1 MPANIPQTMTEVAIT
16 QPGDADVLQARVVD
30 VPTPGPGELLVRVA
44 AAGVNRPDIMQR
56 EGKYPMPPG
65 VNPTPGLE
73 IAGEIVAI
81 GSEVAAYATGDR
93 ACGLTEGGGYA
104 EYCLLPATQ
113 ALPVPDGLSLIEAAA
128 LPETYFTVWANL
140 FDTGGVK
147 RGDTVLIHGGTSG
160 IGTTALAL
168 CRAFGVTALATAGS
182 DDKCRAIESL
192 GGIAINYRETD
203 FGEVVSTHTNG
214 QGVDAI
220 LDVVGAKYFSRNLA
234 ALARDGRLIVI
245 GFMGGTTAEQVDLI
259 SLVLKRAH
267 ITGSTMRARSRSEK
281 AAIATALRDQV
292 WPLLASG
299 DCTRPIIHKTFPL
312 ADAAAAHREMES
324 GRHIGKIVL
333 EVNAEVAGTSD
344 VASVHHGA
352 GQ

>member
-1 MPANIPQTMTEVAIT
+1 MSRHVPATMTEVGIT
-16 QPGDADVLQARVVD
+16 QPGDAEVLQPRVVD
-30 VPTPGPGELLVRVA
+30 VPTPGPGELLVHVA
-44 AAGVNRPDIMQR
+44 AAGVNRPDVMQR

-73 IAGEIVAI
+73 IAGEIVAT
-81 GSEVAAYATGDR
+81 GSEVAGYAIGDHI
-93 ACGLTEGGGYA
+93 CGLTEGGGYA

-113 ALPVPDGLSLIEAAA
+113 ALPIPDGLSLIEAAA
-128 LPETYFTVWANL
+128 LPETHFTVWANL

-147 RGDTVLIHGGTSG
+147 RGNTVLIHGGTSG

-168 CRAFGVTALATAGS
+168 CRAFGVTALATAGT

-192 GGIAINYRETD
+192 GGVAINYRETD
-203 FGEVVSTHTNG
+203 FGEAVATHTNG

-281 AAIATALRDQV
+281 AAIAMALCDEV

-299 DCTRPIIHKTFPL
+299 DCSRPIIHATFPL
-312 ADAAAAHREMES
+312 ADAAAAHREMEA

-333 EVNAEVAGTSD
+333 TIPSSD
-344 VASVHHGA
+344 ANGP
-352 GQ
+352 

>member
-1 MPANIPQTMTEVAIT
+1 MSRHVSATMTEVGIT
-16 QPGDADVLQARVVD
+16 QPGDADVLQPRVVD

-44 AAGVNRPDIMQR
+44 AAGVNRPDVMQR

-73 IAGEIVAI
+73 IAGEIVAT
-81 GSEVAAYATGDR
+81 GSEVAGYAIGDR
-93 ACGLTEGGGYA
+93 VCGLTEGGGYA

-203 FGEVVSTHTNG
+203 FGEAVAAHTNG

-267 ITGSTMRARSRSEK
+267 VTGSTMRARSRSEK

-299 DCTRPIIHKTFPL
+299 DCARPIIHATFPL
-312 ADAAAAHREMES
+312 ADAAAAHREMEA

-333 EVNAEVAGTSD
+333 TIPSSD
-344 VASVHHGA
+344 ADGS
-352 GQ
+352 